1 MTFYSSVEELVS
13 VYAGMTISE
22 KNQAKN
28 AGFCDEKNFVEAVG
42 LMKAYL
48 IEHKLI

>member
-22 KNQAKN
+22 KNQAKKV
-28 AGFCDEKNFVEAVG
+28 F
-42 LMKAYL
+42 AYL
-48 IEHKLI
+48 IMRDLEKEIEATDIYNLLTK